1 MTDKAQTHDKAP
13 KGQGI
18 GISPKASIIPV
29 ENTIKEM
36 HSPRECGTT
45 MNLNRID
52 LNLLVYLDALLRE
65 RNVTQAANQLNLSQP
80 AMSNG
85 LRRLR
90 DLFDD
95 PLLVRTSEGM
105 TPTERALELEP
116 VVREVL
122 AKIDQA
128 VQPQKDFEPDNAN
141 RVFRIMASD
150 YAEATLFPAVL
161 SKLRNLAPGLTLDIM
176 TPSDVS
182 FLDVERGKVDMI
194 INRFDS
200 MPQSFHQILLWN
212 DSFTCVLSPHNPV
225 LEDFTLDNYLK
236 AKHVW
241 VSKTG
246 MGVGVG
252 VDPDDIQRL
261 GWVDA
266 ALDKLGKKRQIR
278 VFTRHYQAAMT
289 LAEQNDLVVTLP
301 TRAAQLKLGNPR
313 VVLREPPL
321 EIPPLQLKMAWSPLL
336 QHNPANKWLRK
347 LIADT
352 ARELDGQAATP

>member
-1 MTDKAQTHDKAP
+1 
-13 KGQGI
+13 
-18 GISPKASIIPV
+18 
-29 ENTIKEM
+29 
-36 HSPRECGTT
+36 
-45 MNLNRID
+45 MNLNRVD

-90 DLFDD
+90 ELFDD
-95 PLLVRTSEGM
+95 PLLVRTSDGM

-116 VVREVL
+116 LVRDVL
-122 AKIDQA
+122 TEIDRA
-128 VQPQKDFEPDNAN
+128 VQPRSAFEPEKAS

-150 YAEATLFPAVL
+150 YAESTLLPTVL
-161 SKLRNLAPGLTLDIM
+161 GKLRNQAPGLTLDIM

-182 FLDVERGKVDMI
+182 FLDVERGKVDMV

-200 MPQSFHQILLWN
+200 MPQSFHQIHLWN
-212 DSFTCVLSPHNPV
+212 DSFSCLLSPENPL
-225 LEDFTLDNYLK
+225 LEDFTLDSYLA
-236 AKHVW
+236 AKHIW

-252 VDPDDIQRL
+252 VDPDDVQRL
-261 GWVDA
+261 GWVDT
-266 ALDKLGKKRQIR
+266 ALAKLGKKRQIR

-301 TRAAQLKLGNPR
+301 TRAAMLKRDNPR

-321 EIPPLQLKMAWSPLL
+321 EIPPLELKMAWSPLL

-352 ARELDGQAATP
+352 AREMDGQAPLP

>member
-1 MTDKAQTHDKAP
+1 V
-13 KGQGI
+13 
-18 GISPKASIIPV
+18 SI
-29 ENTIKEM
+29 
-36 HSPRECGTT
+36 
-45 MNLNRID
+45 NRVD

-65 RNVTQAANQLNLSQP
+65 RNVTQAAQQLNLSQP

-95 PLLVRTSEGM
+95 PLLVRTSDGM

-122 AKIDQA
+122 TTIDRA
-128 VQPQKDFEPDNAN
+128 VQQRSTFDPGASD

-150 YAEATLFPAVL
+150 YAESTLLPAVL
-161 SKLRNLAPGLTLDIM
+161 GKLRTQAPGVTLDIM

-182 FLDVERGKVDMI
+182 FLDVERGKVDMV

-200 MPQSFHQILLWN
+200 MPQSFHQIHLWN
-212 DSFTCVLSPHNPV
+212 DSFSCLLSPENPV
-225 LEDFTLDNYLK
+225 LEEFTLENYLQ

-252 VDPDDIQRL
+252 VNPDDVQRL

-266 ALDKLGKKRQIR
+266 ALDRLGKKRQIR
-278 VFTRHYQAAMT
+278 IFTRHYQAAMT
-289 LAEQNDLVVTLP
+289 LAEQNDLIVTLP
-301 TRAAQLKLGNPR
+301 TRAALLKRDDPR

-321 EIPPLQLKMAWSPLL
+321 EIPPLELKMAWSPLL
-336 QHNPANKWLRK
+336 QHNPANRWLRK
-347 LIADT
+347 LITDT
-352 ARELDGQAATP
+352 ARELDGEGIMA

>member
-1 MTDKAQTHDKAP
+1 
-13 KGQGI
+13 
-18 GISPKASIIPV
+18 V
-29 ENTIKEM
+29 NV
-36 HSPRECGTT
+36 
-45 MNLNRID
+45 NRID

-90 DLFDD
+90 ELFGD

-122 AKIDQA
+122 TSIDRA
-128 VQPQKDFEPDNAN
+128 VQPRTEFEPREAH

-150 YAEATLFPAVL
+150 YAEATLFPSVL
-161 SKLRNLAPGLTLDIM
+161 AKLRNLAPGLTLDIM

-182 FLDVERGKVDMI
+182 FLDVERGKVDMV

-200 MPQSFHQILLWN
+200 MPQSFHQIHLWN
-212 DSFTCVLSPHNPV
+212 DSFTCVINTNNPV
-225 LEDFTLDNYLK
+225 LEEFTLENYLRGD
-236 AKHVW
+236 HVW

-252 VDPDDIQRL
+252 VNPDDVQRL
-261 GWVDA
+261 GWVDS
-266 ALDKLGKKRQIR
+266 ALNKLGKKRQIR

-289 LAEQNDLVVTLP
+289 LAEQNDLIVTLP
-301 TRAAQLKLGNPR
+301 TRAAQLKRDNPR

-321 EIPPLQLKMAWSPLL
+321 EIPPLELKMAWSPLL

-347 LIADT
+347 LITDT
-352 ARELDGQAATP
+352 ARELDGLEPTP

>member
-1 MTDKAQTHDKAP
+1 MK
-13 KGQGI
+13 
-18 GISPKASIIPV
+18 V
-29 ENTIKEM
+29 
-36 HSPRECGTT
+36 
-45 MNLNRID
+45 NRID

-90 DLFDD
+90 ELFND

-122 AKIDQA
+122 SKIDQA
-128 VQPQKDFEPDNAN
+128 VQPRGDFEAGTAQ

-150 YAEATLFPAVL
+150 YAESTLFPSVL
-161 SKLRNLAPGLTLDIM
+161 GKLRTQAPGLTLDIM

-182 FLDVERGKVDMI
+182 FLDVERGKVDMV

-200 MPQSFHQILLWN
+200 MPQSFHQIHLWD
-212 DSFTCVLSPHNPV
+212 DSFTCVLSPENPV
-225 LEDFTLDNYLK
+225 LKDFTLENYLQ
-236 AKHVW
+236 ANHVW

-252 VDPDDIQRL
+252 VDPSDVQRL

-266 ALDKLGKKRQIR
+266 ALNRLGKKRQIR

-289 LAEQNDLVVTLP
+289 LAEQNDLIVTLP
-301 TRAAQLKLGNPR
+301 TRAAQLKLNNPR

-321 EIPPLQLKMAWSPLL
+321 EIPPLELKMAWSPLL

-347 LIADT
+347 LIVDT
-352 ARELDGQAATP
+352 ARELNGQKPTL

>member
-1 MTDKAQTHDKAP
+1 MQ
-13 KGQGI
+13 I
-18 GISPKASIIPV
+18 
-29 ENTIKEM
+29 
-36 HSPRECGTT
+36 
-45 MNLNRID
+45 NRID

-65 RNVTQAANQLNLSQP
+65 RNVTRAANQLNLSQP

-90 DLFDD
+90 ELFDD

-122 AKIDQA
+122 TTIDRA
-128 VQPQKDFEPDNAN
+128 VQPRSAFEPEKAH

-150 YAEATLFPAVL
+150 YAESTLFPAVL
-161 SKLRNLAPGLTLDIM
+161 GKLRSLAPGLTLDIM

-182 FLDVERGKVDMI
+182 FLDVERGKVDMV

-200 MPQSFHQILLWN
+200 MPQSFHQIHLWD
-212 DSFTCVLSPHNPV
+212 DSFTCVLSPENPV
-225 LEDFTLDNYLK
+225 LEDFTLDTYLK
-236 AKHVW
+236 ANHVW

-252 VDPDDIQRL
+252 VDPDDVQRL
-261 GWVDA
+261 GWVDL
-266 ALDKLGKKRQIR
+266 ALNKLGKKRQIR

-289 LAEQNDLVVTLP
+289 LAEQNDLIVTLP
-301 TRAAQLKLGNPR
+301 TRAAELKRDNPR
-313 VVLREPPL
+313 VVLRDPPL
-321 EIPPLQLKMAWSPLL
+321 EIPPLELKMAWSPLL

-352 ARELDGQAATP
+352 ARELDGQEPTL

>member
-1 MTDKAQTHDKAP
+1 MQ
-13 KGQGI
+13 
-18 GISPKASIIPV
+18 
-29 ENTIKEM
+29 
-36 HSPRECGTT
+36 
-45 MNLNRID
+45 LNRID

-65 RNVTQAANQLNLSQP
+65 RNVTQAAHTLNLSQP

-95 PLLVRTSEGM
+95 PLLVRTSDGM

-116 VVREVL
+116 LVRDVL
-122 AKIDQA
+122 MHIEKA
-128 VQPQKDFEPDNAN
+128 VQPQSPFEPERAS

-150 YAEATLFPAVL
+150 YAESTLLPEVL
-161 SKLRNLAPGLTLDIM
+161 GKLRTQAPGLTLDIM

-182 FLDVERGKVDMI
+182 FLDVERGKVDMV
-194 INRFDS
+194 INRFDV
-200 MPQSFHQILLWN
+200 MPQSFHQIHLWS
-212 DSFTCVLSPHNPV
+212 DTFSCLLSPSNPV
-225 LEDFTLDNYLK
+225 LADFTLDSYLQ
-236 AKHVW
+236 ASHVW

-252 VDPDDIQRL
+252 VDPDDVQRL

-266 ALDKLGKKRQIR
+266 ALNRLGKKRQIR

-289 LAEQNDLVVTLP
+289 LAEQNDLIVTLP
-301 TRAAQLKLGNPR
+301 TRAAELQRNNPR
-313 VVLREPPL
+313 VALRPPPLDIPPL
-321 EIPPLQLKMAWSPLL
+321 ELKMAWSPLL
-336 QHNPANKWLRK
+336 QHNPANRWLRR

-352 ARELDGQAATP
+352 AREMDGQPPRA

>member
-1 MTDKAQTHDKAP
+1 MK
-13 KGQGI
+13 
-18 GISPKASIIPV
+18 V
-29 ENTIKEM
+29 
-36 HSPRECGTT
+36 
-45 MNLNRID
+45 NRID

-90 DLFDD
+90 ELFND

-116 VVREVL
+116 MVREVL
-122 AKIDQA
+122 GKIDQA
-128 VQPQKDFEPDNAN
+128 VQPRGDFEPAEAQ

-150 YAEATLFPAVL
+150 YAESTLFPSVL
-161 SKLRNLAPGLTLDIM
+161 GKLRTQAPGLTLDIM

-182 FLDVERGKVDMI
+182 FLDVERGKVDMV

-200 MPQSFHQILLWN
+200 MPQSFHQIHLWN
-212 DSFTCVLSPHNPV
+212 DSFTCVLSPNHPV
-225 LEDFTLDNYLK
+225 LEDFTLENYLL
-236 AKHVW
+236 ADHVW

-252 VDPDDIQRL
+252 VDPGDVQRL
-261 GWVDA
+261 GWVDL
-266 ALDKLGKKRQIR
+266 ALNKLGKKRQIR

-289 LAEQNDLVVTLP
+289 LAEQNDLIVTLP
-301 TRAAQLKLGNPR
+301 TRAAQLKRNNPR

-321 EIPPLQLKMAWSPLL
+321 EIPPLELKMAWSPLL
-336 QHNPANKWLRK
+336 QHNPGNKWLRK

-352 ARELDGQAATP
+352 ARELDGQEATP

>member
-1 MTDKAQTHDKAP
+1 
-13 KGQGI
+13 
-18 GISPKASIIPV
+18 V
-29 ENTIKEM
+29 NTE
-36 HSPRECGTT
+36 RL
-45 MNLNRID
+45 LNINRVD

-90 DLFDD
+90 ELFDD

-116 VVREVL
+116 IVREVL
-122 AKIDQA
+122 TRIDRA
-128 VQPQKDFEPDNAN
+128 VQPRSEFDARNAH

-150 YAEATLFPAVL
+150 YAESTLFPSVL
-161 SKLRNLAPGLTLDIM
+161 GKLRTLAPGLTLDIM

-182 FLDVERGKVDMI
+182 FLDVERGKVDMV

-200 MPQSFHQILLWN
+200 MPQSFHQIHLWN
-212 DSFTCVLSPHNPV
+212 DTFTCVLSPENPV
-225 LEDFTLDNYLK
+225 LKDFSLENYLK
-236 AKHVW
+236 ANHVW

-252 VDPDDIQRL
+252 VNPDDVQRL
-261 GWVDA
+261 GWVDL
-266 ALDKLGKKRQIR
+266 ALNKLGKKRQIR

-289 LAEQNDLVVTLP
+289 LAEQNDLIVTLP
-301 TRAAQLKLGNPR
+301 TRAAQLKRDNPR
-313 VVLREPPL
+313 VVLRDPPLDIPPL
-321 EIPPLQLKMAWSPLL
+321 ELKMAWSPLL

-352 ARELDGQAATP
+352 ARELDDKAPTP

>member
-1 MTDKAQTHDKAP
+1 
-13 KGQGI
+13 
-18 GISPKASIIPV
+18 
-29 ENTIKEM
+29 
-36 HSPRECGTT
+36 
-45 MNLNRID
+45 MNSGWRVKVNRID

-65 RNVTQAANQLNLSQP
+65 RNVTRAAQQLNLSQP

-90 DLFDD
+90 ELFND

-105 TPTERALELEP
+105 APTERALELEP

-122 AKIDQA
+122 SKIDQA
-128 VQPQKDFEPDNAN
+128 VQPRGNFEPASAQH
-141 RVFRIMASD
+141 VFRIMASD
-150 YAEATLFPAVL
+150 YAESTLLPSVL
-161 SKLRNLAPGLTLDIM
+161 GKLRTLAPGLTLDIM

-182 FLDVERGKVDMI
+182 FLDVERGKVDMV

-200 MPQSFHQILLWN
+200 MPQSFHQIHLWN

-225 LEDFTLDNYLK
+225 LANFTLENYLK
-236 AKHVW
+236 ANHVW

-252 VDPDDIQRL
+252 VDPSDVQRL
-261 GWVDA
+261 GWVDV
-266 ALDKLGKKRQIR
+266 ALNKLGKKRQIR

-289 LAEQNDLVVTLP
+289 LAEQNDLIVTLP
-301 TRAAQLKLGNPR
+301 TRAAQLNVNNPR

-321 EIPPLQLKMAWSPLL
+321 AIPPLELKMAWSPLL
-336 QHNPANKWLRK
+336 QHNPGNKWLRK

-352 ARELDGQAATP
+352 ARELDGQQATP